1 MNLVRRINN
10 FLFEEVETEHI
21 LLSPE
26 INSLFAKIRQLT
38 PMYRRQMLVG
48 FACNLIYSTTILF
61 FFRIYRTTY
70 DLYKFFSHY
79 VLLSISLFLNSV
91 AFLCKIFI
99 VNYYVKHINVNDRI
113 QRLITTTRRLVFSR
127 IYVWSVKIGHLLFL
141 VNFVELI
148 FSFTFMMMFE
158 STQITILNLLLSLG
172 FIVRT
177 FLNIKD
183 MSKVYNAELTDSIVF
198 EMIGDLKSVS
208 VANEKILR
216 YKECFICFTEFV
228 QGDLV
233 KELSCFGKHTFHEL
247 CLFGW
252 FKHKSICPLCKTF

>member
-10 FLFEEVETEHI
+10 YMFEEVETDRM
-21 LLSPE
+21 LLFPE

-48 FACNLIYSTTILF
+48 FACNFFYSTVILS
-61 FFRIYRTTY
+61 FFRVYRTTY

-79 VLLSISLFLNSV
+79 VLLFISFALNSV

-99 VNYYVKHINVNDRI
+99 VNYYVNHINVNDRV
-113 QRLITTTRRLVFSR
+113 QRLIATTRRLILSR

-141 VNFVELI
+141 VSSIELI
-148 FSFTFMMMFE
+148 FSFAFMMMFE

-177 FLNIKD
+177 FINFKD
-183 MSKVYNAELTDSIVF
+183 MTKVYNTELADSLVS
-198 EMIGDLKSVS
+198 EMIRDLKSLTISSGTV
-208 VANEKILR
+208 LR
-216 YKECFICFTEFV
+216 YDDCFICFKEFESGEDV
-228 QGDLV
+228 R
-233 KELSCFGKHTFHEL
+233 ELSCLGRHVFHES
-247 CLFGW
+247 CLRGW